1 MSSVDTS
8 LCKSQLARVL
18 IECADPALVLI
29 FFFKFYTLRQW
40 KIDYVFSHK
49 HTKNST

>member
-8 LCKSQLARVL
+8 LCKSQLAHVL

-29 FFFKFYTLRQW
+29 FLKFYTLRQW